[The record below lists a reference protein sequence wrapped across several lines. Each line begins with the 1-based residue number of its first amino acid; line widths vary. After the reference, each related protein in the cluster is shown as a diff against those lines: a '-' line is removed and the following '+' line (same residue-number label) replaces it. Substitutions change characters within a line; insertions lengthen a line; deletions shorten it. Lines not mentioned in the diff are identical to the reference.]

1 MKTYITLLAIASLVQ
16 SGAGAPRSEAGHL
29 QARSNQASGGGGGGI
44 GDDIGGSIDG
54 SALGSAN
61 GSNVGG
67 GSNGGGAGGNGGG
80 AGGDLVGTSGNPI
93 PVVVGG
99 PQDLFVPNL
108 IRAQIGQTIQFQ
120 FSNGNHTVTQGKDS
134 AGCAPITKEEL
145 KGGAEPVHS
154 GHLPFKDGDQNV
166 GTFDVRINSTDPIL
180 LYCATGNHCM
190 TGQVMVINPSDEGQ
204 LIRYQKISQEVKENI
219 DSGAPTGGTVG
230 QIPLAK
236 ALFAPAPPKKAK
248 GTPGVKGAGGAGG
261 AGDAG
266 AAGKPPAMEAGKPSA
281 GGAGG
286 AGKPPAMEA
295 GEAGKPP
302 AMEAGEAGKP
312 PAMEAGGAGKPPAAA
327 PGGASSP
334 IESVS
339 GGQNGSPLVIVL
351 KDA

>member
-1 MKTYITLLAIASLVQ
+1 MKTYITLLAIASLLQ

-67 GSNGGGAGGNGGG
+67 GSNGGGAGGNGGGGSNGGG

-180 LYCATGNHCM
+180 LYCATRNHCM

-230 QIPLAK
+230 QIPLAQ

-248 GTPGVKGAGGAGG
+248 GTPGEEQEEQENHQRWKQEEQGNHQRWKQEKQGNHQRWKQETQGNHQRWKQEEQENHQRWKQEEQENHQQAEQEAFHQQQRRGAHHR
-261 AGDAG
+261 
-266 AAGKPPAMEAGKPSA
+266 
-281 GGAGG
+281 
-286 AGKPPAMEA
+286 
-295 GEAGKPP
+295 
-302 AMEAGEAGKP
+302 
-312 PAMEAGGAGKPPAAA
+312 
-327 PGGASSP
+327 
-334 IESVS
+334 
-339 GGQNGSPLVIVL
+339 Q
-351 KDA
+351 